1 MVVQDSLRTD
11 LVSSPLKN
19 DKKHRL
25 KQRFD
30 VQRKLGQGTYGK
42 VQLAI
47 NRETG
52 QELNSVAQQP
62 MRAKAHCTHLS
73 FHDLG
78 TEVYEHVFWSGGQND
93 VKPPCV

>member
-52 QELNSVAQQP
+52 QEVKCYSDVARLEIKGENSLKSNIVQI
-62 MRAKAHCTHLS
+62 MISYIDR
-73 FHDLG
+73 
-78 TEVYEHVFWSGGQND
+78 
-93 VKPPCV
+93 